1 MDLENKLNIP
11 YRQRTVMAV
20 IVWYLNLQIE
30 LGLGVMVFNATSNS
44 ISDISWWSVL
54 LVEETG
60 VPREKH
66 RPATN
71 R

>member
-1 MDLENKLNIP
+1 MVK
-11 YRQRTVMAV
+11 TVMLMNSLKKMSCRSCRCSC
-20 IVWYLNLQIE
+20 ISLSE
-30 LGLGVMVFNATSNS
+30 MGLEIMVFNATSNS